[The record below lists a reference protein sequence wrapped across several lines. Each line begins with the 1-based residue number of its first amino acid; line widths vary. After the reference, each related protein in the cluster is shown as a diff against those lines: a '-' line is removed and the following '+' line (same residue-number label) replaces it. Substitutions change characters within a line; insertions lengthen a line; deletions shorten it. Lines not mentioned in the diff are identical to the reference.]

1 MMKKL
6 AIPLSLAVAATLA
19 ACAGTRDTV
28 AGRSSETGF
37 VASAVTVPASGT
49 VRAGAGRVAF
59 VVDPNGPVDGISS
72 QRLTVNMQD
81 GSTQF
86 VDWRGKQVAIGEK
99 VVVRSDSALV
109 RDPLS
114 YHANP

>member
-28 AGRSSETGF
+28 SGRSSETGF

-99 VVVRSDSALV
+99 VVVRSDSALG
-109 RDPLS
+109 RDPRS